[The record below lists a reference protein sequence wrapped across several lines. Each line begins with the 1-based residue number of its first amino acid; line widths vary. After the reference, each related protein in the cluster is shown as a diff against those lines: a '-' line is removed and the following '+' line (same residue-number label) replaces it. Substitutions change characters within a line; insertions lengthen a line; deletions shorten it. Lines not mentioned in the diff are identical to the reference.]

1 MALFFE
7 RLRDGRRHRL
17 LLRAILKVARLGEQA
32 LLGKNRPRPLDKI
45 APERIFE
52 RDHGQFRFKEATT
65 EAIARSLAESANQK
79 SKLETPMR
87 LLDRYIVR
95 NFLQPYI
102 YCIIGFLSIWL
113 IFDISD
119 NSSTIFDEHAALA
132 MVMQFYW
139 TQIPQVLVIL
149 LPVSL
154 LLSLLFSLGRMS
166 RANEIVSMLT
176 AGVSV
181 PRLVFP
187 LLIIGFLTTGVT
199 QALNY
204 SLAAHAEL
212 ARKNFFDQVNRGG
225 VREVVITAQVFRNR
239 SDNRTWYIARFRR
252 NSNQFSGVQVVQQ
265 DARGNITR
273 NYIVTQAFYEPATK
287 SWRMENVKVVNYDI
301 AGNITDEKLL
311 PSLKI
316 TGWSETP
323 YRLSSANVRPEFL
336 GISELQEYL
345 RYNSDFPQTLLA
357 PFRTQLQYRWALP
370 WTCMVVAIM
379 ATPLGIGFSRR
390 GILASVAVAIGLV
403 FTMNFLIHLFLAL
416 GEGDRVSPIVAAWTP
431 NVIYFVIGLYLLR
444 LRATNREAPSFN
456 PAVLWRSLRAR

>member
-1 MALFFE
+1 
-7 RLRDGRRHRL
+7 
-17 LLRAILKVARLGEQA
+17 
-32 LLGKNRPRPLDKI
+32 
-45 APERIFE
+45 
-52 RDHGQFRFKEATT
+52 
-65 EAIARSLAESANQK
+65 
-79 SKLETPMR
+79 MR

-119 NSSTIFDEHAALA
+119 NSSTIFDEHAALG
-132 MVMQFYW
+132 MVVRFYW

-187 LLIIGFLTTGVT
+187 LLVIGLLTTGVT

-212 ARKNFFDQVNRGG
+212 ARKNFFDQINRGG

-239 SDNRTWYIARFRR
+239 TDDRTWYITRFRR

-265 DARGNITR
+265 DAQGNITR
-273 NYIVTQAFYEPATK
+273 NYIATEAFYEPATK
-287 SWRMENVKVVNYDI
+287 RWRMENVKVVNYDI
-301 AGNITDEKLL
+301 AGNITDEKLV
-311 PSLKI
+311 PSLTI

-336 GISELQEYL
+336 GIPELQEYL

-416 GEGDRVSPIVAAWTP
+416 GEGDRVSPAVAAWTP

>member
-1 MALFFE
+1 
-7 RLRDGRRHRL
+7 
-17 LLRAILKVARLGEQA
+17 
-32 LLGKNRPRPLDKI
+32 
-45 APERIFE
+45 
-52 RDHGQFRFKEATT
+52 
-65 EAIARSLAESANQK
+65 
-79 SKLETPMR
+79 MR

-119 NSSTIFDEHAALA
+119 NSSTIFDEHAALG
-132 MVMQFYW
+132 MVVQFYW

-181 PRLVFP
+181 PRVVFP

-252 NSNQFSGVQVVQQ
+252 NANQFSGVQVVQQ
-265 DARGNITR
+265 DAQGNITR

-311 PSLKI
+311 PSLTI

-336 GISELQEYL
+336 GVSELQEYL

-416 GEGDRVSPIVAAWTP
+416 GEGDRVSPVVAGWTP

>member
-1 MALFFE
+1 
-7 RLRDGRRHRL
+7 
-17 LLRAILKVARLGEQA
+17 
-32 LLGKNRPRPLDKI
+32 
-45 APERIFE
+45 
-52 RDHGQFRFKEATT
+52 
-65 EAIARSLAESANQK
+65 
-79 SKLETPMR
+79 MR

-119 NSSTIFDEHAALA
+119 NSSTIFDERAPLGLVVH
-132 MVMQFYW
+132 FYW

-166 RANEIVSMLT
+166 RSNEIVSMLT

-181 PRLVFP
+181 PRVVFP
-187 LLIIGFLTTGVT
+187 LLLIGLLTTGVT

-225 VREVVITAQVFRNR
+225 VREVVISAQVFRNR
-239 SDNRTWYIARFRR
+239 TDNRTWYIARFRR
-252 NSNQFSGVQVVQQ
+252 NSNEFSGVQVVQQ
-265 DARGNITR
+265 DAQGNITR
-273 NYIVTQAFYEPATK
+273 NYIATKAFYEPATK
-287 SWRMENVKVVNYDI
+287 SWRMEGAKVVNYDL
-301 AGNITDEKLL
+301 AGNITDEKLV
-311 PSLKI
+311 PSLTI

-416 GEGDRVSPIVAAWTP
+416 GEGDRVSPMVAAWTP
-431 NVIYFVIGLYLLR
+431 NVIYFAIGLYLLR

-456 PAVLWRSLRAR
+456 PAALWRSLRAR

>member
-1 MALFFE
+1 
-7 RLRDGRRHRL
+7 
-17 LLRAILKVARLGEQA
+17 
-32 LLGKNRPRPLDKI
+32 
-45 APERIFE
+45 
-52 RDHGQFRFKEATT
+52 
-65 EAIARSLAESANQK
+65 
-79 SKLETPMR
+79 MR

-119 NSSTIFDEHAALA
+119 NSSTIFDERAPLGLVVH
-132 MVMQFYW
+132 FYW

-166 RANEIVSMLT
+166 RSNEMVSMLT

-181 PRLVFP
+181 PRVVFP
-187 LLIIGFLTTGVT
+187 LLLIGLLTTGVT

-225 VREVVITAQVFRNR
+225 LREVVIAAQVFRNR
-239 SDNRTWYIARFRR
+239 TDYRTWYIARFRR
-252 NSNQFSGVQVVQQ
+252 NSNEFSGVQVVQQ
-265 DARGNITR
+265 DAQGNITR
-273 NYIVTQAFYEPATK
+273 NYIATEAFYEPATK
-287 SWRMENVKVVNYDI
+287 SWRMEGAKVVNYDL
-301 AGNITDEKLL
+301 AGNITDEKLV
-311 PSLKI
+311 PSLMI

-336 GISELQEYL
+336 GISELREYL

-416 GEGDRVSPIVAAWTP
+416 GEGDRVSPIVAAWAP
-431 NVIYFVIGLYLLR
+431 NVIYFAIGLYLLR
-444 LRATNREAPSFN
+444 LRATNREAPNFN
-456 PAVLWRSLRAR
+456 PAALWRSLRAR

>member
-1 MALFFE
+1 
-7 RLRDGRRHRL
+7 
-17 LLRAILKVARLGEQA
+17 
-32 LLGKNRPRPLDKI
+32 
-45 APERIFE
+45 
-52 RDHGQFRFKEATT
+52 
-65 EAIARSLAESANQK
+65 
-79 SKLETPMR
+79 MR

-95 NFLQPYI
+95 SFLQPFL

-119 NSSTIFDEHAALA
+119 NSSTIFDEHAALG
-132 MVMQFYW
+132 MVVHFYW

-181 PRLVFP
+181 PRVVLP
-187 LLIIGFLTTGVT
+187 LLLIGLLTTGVT

-212 ARKNFFDQVNRGG
+212 ARKNFFAQVNRGG
-225 VREVVITAQVFRNR
+225 LREVVITAQVFRNR
-239 SDNRTWYIARFRR
+239 TDNRTWYIARFRR

-265 DARGNITR
+265 DAQGNITR
-273 NYIVTQAFYEPATK
+273 NYIVTEAFYEPATK
-287 SWRMENVKVVNYDI
+287 NWLMENVKVVNYDL
-301 AGNITDEKLL
+301 AGNITDEKLVR
-311 PSLKI
+311 SLTI

-431 NVIYFVIGLYLLR
+431 NVIYFAIGLYLLR
-444 LRATNREAPSFN
+444 LRATNREAPNFN
-456 PAVLWRSLRAR
+456 PAALWRSLRAR